1 MSNKN
6 LEPMLEMY
14 VFETTQLVE
23 QLEEILLKIE
33 QNASIDSEDVEEI
46 FRIVHT
52 VKGSSSMM
60 MFSNITALS
69 HSIEDLFCFVRE
81 YTYPLTCCAQMCEL
95 LLPAIDF
102 IRTEVT
108 KMAEGKEVDGEEGL
122 LVDKINQ
129 FLLSLKA
136 ESQEELKDK
145 GQPCE
150 DQIET
155 PQKFYISQYQANQ
168 QTYNRFIIDIF
179 FEEDCQME
187 NIRAFTVLHHLKAFC
202 SEICHYPQELFD
214 NEESVKIIAKNGFKI
229 YCVTSHTYEEIKENI
244 QSGLFIKSLTLEH
257 AQEDEYDEEIQALFC
272 DEKKLA
278 KSTEQIVDVVG
289 VNKLKEDTQE
299 EKGNSQAV
307 TQNIISVNIKKL
319 DSLMNLV
326 GEIVITESMV
336 TKNTDLEGLSLESFN
351 KSARQLRKLTDELQD
366 IVMAIRMV
374 PIAPTFHKMNRVVR
388 DIAKKLGKDV
398 ELLISGEETEVDK
411 RVIDALADPLMH
423 LVRNAVDHGI
433 EEMDIRKKAD
443 KPQKASI
450 RLNAFNAGGDVIV
463 QVSDDGKGIDRE
475 KVIQKAREK
484 NLTTK
489 TDEQI
494 SDKEAFSFIIL
505 PGFSTKETATSFSG
519 RGVGMDVVKKNIEK
533 VGGSILIESVFGKGT
548 TIVIKIPLT
557 LTIIDGMQIRTGNSI
572 YTLPI
577 VSIKESFKVNQE
589 ELLKDIQGNEMVMI
603 RGNCYPIIR
612 LHRYFNTTA
621 DTKDLCEGIMIMVEA
636 NGKAI
641 CLFADELLG
650 EQQVVVKPLPT
661 YLMQYGLKERGVSGC
676 TILGEGTISLM
687 MDVAEIINKTMQG
700 GD

>member
-1 MSNKN
+1 MSNNN

-14 VFETTQLVE
+14 VFESTQLME

-33 QNASIDSEDVEEI
+33 QNASIASEDVEEI

-60 MFSNITALS
+60 MFSNITSLS

-81 YTYPLTCCAQMCEL
+81 YTYPLTCCEEICEL

-102 IRTEVT
+102 IRTEVI
-108 KMAEGKEVDGEEGL
+108 KVAEGKDADGEEGS
-122 LVDKINQ
+122 LVNKINQ
-129 FLLSLKA
+129 FLSTLKA
-136 ESQEELKDK
+136 ESQVDVENIKQRCENEEKS
-145 GQPCE
+145 Q
-150 DQIET
+150 
-155 PQKFYISQYQANQ
+155 QKFYISQYQTNQ
-168 QTYNRFIIDIF
+168 EIYNRFIVEIF
-179 FEEDCQME
+179 FEQDCQME
-187 NIRAFTVLHHLKAFC
+187 NIRAFTITHHLKEFC
-202 SEICHYPQELFD
+202 SEIYHYPQDLFND
-214 NEESVKIIAKNGFKI
+214 QESADFIANHGFKM
-229 YCVTSHTYEEIKENI
+229 YFVTSHTYEEIEKNI
-244 QSGLFIKSLTLEH
+244 QSGLFIKSLTLTH
-257 AQEDEYDEEIQALFC
+257 AQEDAYDKEVQALFFEQ
-272 DEKKLA
+272 EKTA
-278 KSTEQIVDVVG
+278 KSEEQTLDLVNGDV
-289 VNKLKEDTQE
+289 LKESTHE
-299 EKGNSQAV
+299 EKGSSQKV
-307 TQNIISVNIKKL
+307 TQNVISVNIKKL
-319 DSLMNLV
+319 DNLMNLV

-336 TKNTDLEGLSLESFN
+336 TKNPDLEGLSLESFN
-351 KSARQLRKLTDELQD
+351 KSARQLRKLTDDLQD
-366 IVMAIRMV
+366 IVMSIRMV
-374 PIAPTFHKMNRVVR
+374 PIGPTFQKMHRVVR
-388 DIAKKLGKDV
+388 DIAKKLEKKV
-398 ELLISGEETEVDK
+398 ELIISGEETEVDK

-423 LVRNAVDHGI
+423 LVRNSVDHGI
-433 EEMDIRKKAD
+433 ETTDMRKKVD

-450 RLNAFNAGGDVIV
+450 QLNAFNAGGDVIV

-475 KVIQKAREK
+475 KIIQKAREK

-494 SDKEAFSFIIL
+494 SDREAFSFMIL
-505 PGFSTKETATSFSG
+505 PGFSTKEKATSFSG
-519 RGVGMDVVKKNIEK
+519 RGVGLDVVKKNIEK

-548 TIVIKIPLT
+548 TIIIKIPLT
-557 LTIIDGMQIRTGNSI
+557 LTIIDGMQIRTGKSI

-577 VSIKESFKVNQE
+577 VSIKESFKVSQE
-589 ELLKDIQGNEMVMI
+589 ELLQDIQGNEMVMI

-621 DTKDLCEGIMIMVEA
+621 DTKALCEGIMIMVEA
-636 NGKAI
+636 NGKGI